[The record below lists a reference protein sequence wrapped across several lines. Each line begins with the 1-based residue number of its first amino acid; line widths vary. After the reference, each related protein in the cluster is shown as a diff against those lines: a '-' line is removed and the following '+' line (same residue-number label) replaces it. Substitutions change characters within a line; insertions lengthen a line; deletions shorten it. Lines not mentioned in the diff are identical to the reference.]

1 MTIVLIGIAILLAI
15 SGMLL
20 GVESDYDET
29 GGTCPSNHGNHSGYQ
44 MMKD

>member
-1 MTIVLIGIAILLAI
+1 MTIVLIGIAIIAAI

-29 GGTCPSNHGNHSGYQ
+29 GGTCPSNHGTHSGYQ
-44 MMKD
+44 MKND